1 MGIIYLP
8 PFLVGICLINW
19 TPKHKN
25 MFTEFWWWLKW
36 GLSYSSQKFYFAPSI
51 LYSSQ
56 CSPFHI
62 QNERRI
68 AHAVIDW
75 ALYNARFRIWK
86 RPVQN
91 TFEKQNSAWIPLP
104 PAPGLS
110 YSLFKYLYS
119 KLLPKEANLS
129 VSRNIKSKWALR
141 HKRRAYEFH
150 KSYFISSKWFFHKY
164 TIHVQ
169 DII

>member
-1 MGIIYLP
+1 MTRHLLITYRACACVYLLIYNRKSYLCT
-8 PFLVGICLINW
+8 VYTLINW

-104 PAPGLS
+104 PSARAL
-110 YSLFKYLYS
+110 LLTIQIFVFKTL
-119 KLLPKEANLS
+119 
-129 VSRNIKSKWALR
+129 IKRFYIW
-141 HKRRAYEFH
+141 
-150 KSYFISSKWFFHKY
+150 
-164 TIHVQ
+164 
-169 DII
+169 